1 MAQLRPNRQADPAL
15 DRLLDALVSGRSAMT
30 RELRLIPPQARR
42 QMFVRR
48 ELLHSLEAYVA
59 ALTSRHLPV
68 PPRLRDELSL
78 QRALVPRARLIR
90 RGSRKA

>member
-1 MAQLRPNRQADPAL
+1 
-15 DRLLDALVSGRSAMT
+15 
-30 RELRLIPPQARR
+30 
-42 QMFVRR
+42 MFVRR